1 MKFAFIKTILPLLF
15 TFFVVAS
22 FFSCS
27 EQDIE
32 AVPTAGLTKIS
43 EGYALGA
50 AAKVEVW
57 AEEELF
63 AGYNPLYFA
72 LYDSVTGQAITDS
85 HIHINSIMNMQ
96 TMSHSCPVEEPES
109 EAVNKLFSAAVL
121 FTMPSGDMGSWKLE
135 TKIHNHVNGLFG
147 NASFDIN
154 VKSSTPSQ
162 VISFQVSSGER
173 FYLSYR
179 FPEKQKVGIN
189 EFEVIAFTSTD
200 GKFVPTENL
209 AIKLTPEMPSMDHGS
224 PNNEDPA
231 HVGKGHYK
239 GKANFTMTGEWRL
252 QLELATESGVLDKK
266 YFDIVVE

>member
-1 MKFAFIKTILPLLF
+1 MKFAFIKTIVPLLF
-15 TFFVVAS
+15 IFLVVAS

-27 EQDIE
+27 DQEIE
-32 AVPTAGLTKIS
+32 VVPTAGMTKLS

-57 AEEELF
+57 AAKELF
-63 AGYNPLYFA
+63 AGYNQVYFA
-72 LYDSVTGQAITDS
+72 LYDSLTGKTITDS
-85 HIHINSIMNMQ
+85 HIHIHPIMNMQ

-109 EAVNKLFSAAVL
+109 EAVNKLFPAAVL
-121 FTMPSGDMGSWKLE
+121 FTMPSGDMGTWKLE

-147 NASFDIN
+147 TASFDIT
-154 VKSSTPSQ
+154 VKSPRPSQ
-162 VISFQVSSGER
+162 VISFQASSGER
-173 FYLSYR
+173 LYLSYR

-200 GKFVPTENL
+200 GKFVPAENL
-209 AIKLTPEMPSMDHGS
+209 TIKLTPEMPSMDHGS
-224 PNNEDPA
+224 PNNEDPV
-231 HVGKGHYK
+231 HVDKGHYK

-252 QLELATESGVLDKK
+252 QLELATESSVLEKK

>member
-15 TFFVVAS
+15 IFFVVTS

-27 EQDIE
+27 DQDIE

-57 AEEELF
+57 AAEELF
-63 AGYNPLYFA
+63 AGYNQLYFA
-72 LYDSVTGQAITDS
+72 LYDSLTGQAITES
-85 HIHINSIMNMQ
+85 HIHIHPEMEMQ
-96 TMSHSCPVEEPES
+96 MMSHSCPVEEPES
-109 EAVNKLFSAAVL
+109 EAVKKLFPAAIV
-121 FTMPSGDMGSWKLE
+121 FTMPSVDMGSWKLE

-147 NASFDIN
+147 TASFDIN
-154 VKSSTPSQ
+154 VKSTTPSK
-162 VISFQVSSGER
+162 VISFQASSGER

-189 EFEVIAFTSTD
+189 DFEVIAFISTD
-200 GKFVPTENL
+200 GKFVPAENL
-209 AIKLTPEMPSMDHGS
+209 TIKLTPEMPSMDHGS
-224 PNNEDPA
+224 PNNEDPV

-239 GKANFTMTGEWRL
+239 GKANFTMTGEWRI
-252 QLELATESGVLDKK
+252 QLELTAESSVLENK

>member
-1 MKFAFIKTILPLLF
+1 MKIVFIKTILSLLF

-22 FFSCS
+22 FLSCS
-27 EQDIE
+27 DDDIE
-32 AVPTAGLTKIS
+32 AVPTPGLTKIS

-57 AEEELF
+57 AAEELF
-63 AGYNPLYFA
+63 TGYNQVYFA
-72 LYDSVTGQAITDS
+72 LYDSLTGQAITDS
-85 HIHINSIMNMQ
+85 HIHIHPVMEMQ
-96 TMSHSCPVEEPES
+96 MMSHSCPVEEPES
-109 EAVNKLFSAAVL
+109 KAVNKLFPAAVI

-147 NASFDIN
+147 KVSFDIN

-162 VISFQVSSGER
+162 VISFQASSGDR
-173 FYLSYR
+173 FYMSYR

-189 EFEVIAFTSTD
+189 EFEVIAFTSMD
-200 GKFVPTENL
+200 GKFVPAENL
-209 AIKLTPEMPSMDHGS
+209 AMKLNPEMPSMDHGS
-224 PNNEDPA
+224 PNNEDPI
-231 HVGKGHYK
+231 HVTKGHYE

-252 QLELATESGVLDKK
+252 HLEVNDGASVLGTK

>member
-1 MKFAFIKTILPLLF
+1 MKFAFIKTILSLLF
-15 TFFVVAS
+15 IFFAAAS

-27 EQDIE
+27 DQDIE

-43 EGYALGA
+43 EAYALGA

-57 AEEELF
+57 AAEELF
-63 AGYNPLYFA
+63 AGYNQLYFA
-72 LYDSVTGQAITDS
+72 LYDSVTDQAISDS
-85 HIHINSIMNMQ
+85 HIHIRPIMNMQ

-109 EAVNKLFSAAVL
+109 ESVNKLFPAAVI
-121 FTMPSGDMGSWKLE
+121 FTMPSSDMGSWKLE
-135 TKIHNHVNGLFG
+135 TKIHNHLNGLSG

-154 VKSSTPSQ
+154 IKSTSPSQ
-162 VISFQVSSGER
+162 VVSFQASSGER

-189 EFEVIAFTSTD
+189 DFEVIVFTSID
-200 GKFVPTENL
+200 GKFVPAENL
-209 AIKLTPEMPSMDHGS
+209 TMTVTPEMPSMDHGS
-224 PNNEDPA
+224 PNNEDPV

-252 QLELATESGVLDKK
+252 QLDLSTESTMLGVK
-266 YFDIVVE
+266 YFDIVVD